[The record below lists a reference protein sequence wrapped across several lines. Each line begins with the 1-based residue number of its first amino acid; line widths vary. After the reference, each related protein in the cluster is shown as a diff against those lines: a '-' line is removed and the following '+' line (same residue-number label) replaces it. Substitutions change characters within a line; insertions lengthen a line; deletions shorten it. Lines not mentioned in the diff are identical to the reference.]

1 MDKTDRLRDYGLAF
15 LLYEQGLGLCGY
27 ELIRE
32 LFIFVKLILNSYL
45 FQQTEPRF
53 RAFGTVLLWRRK
65 SCGHAFCCRQ
75 TSVVAQNYGRRN
87 LGGTS
92 IRKKQKRKIVKMK
105 QTFIL
110 LSALCA
116 AVLVGC
122 GGKGDSAQNG
132 ENGNNGGKQWKTMV
146 VKRSD
151 TEVSQLFPASIQGR
165 QDIEIRPQV
174 QGKIVSVNV
183 SEGQEVKRG
192 QALFVIDPVPFRA
205 ALAQASA
212 QVRAA
217 MASSATARL
226 NYESRKRLFDQ
237 KVVSKHDLL
246 LAYNS
251 WLDAQAQVSLARAS
265 EASARNNL
273 SYTVVRS
280 PGNGVVGVLPFRQGA
295 LVGPEITQPLTTV
308 SDNSEMY
315 VYFSMDENQ
324 LLGLLRKYGSMA
336 KAVSLMDS
344 VGLMLSDGGMYVRQG
359 KVSSI
364 SGVINKS
371 TGSVSLR
378 ADFANPGRLLH
389 SGATGNVVMKNKYN
403 GVIVIPQSATVTL
416 QDKLIVYR
424 VVSGKAVSTAVSVAP
439 YNDGRTYIVLSG
451 LKPGDEIVA
460 DGAGLVQEGMAIN
473 K

>member
-1 MDKTDRLRDYGLAF
+1 
-15 LLYEQGLGLCGY
+15 
-27 ELIRE
+27 
-32 LFIFVKLILNSYL
+32 
-45 FQQTEPRF
+45 
-53 RAFGTVLLWRRK
+53 
-65 SCGHAFCCRQ
+65 
-75 TSVVAQNYGRRN
+75 
-87 LGGTS
+87 
-92 IRKKQKRKIVKMK
+92 MK

-280 PGNGVVGVLPFRQGA
+280 PGNGVVGALPFRQGA

>member
-1 MDKTDRLRDYGLAF
+1 
-15 LLYEQGLGLCGY
+15 
-27 ELIRE
+27 
-32 LFIFVKLILNSYL
+32 
-45 FQQTEPRF
+45 
-53 RAFGTVLLWRRK
+53 
-65 SCGHAFCCRQ
+65 
-75 TSVVAQNYGRRN
+75 
-87 LGGTS
+87 
-92 IRKKQKRKIVKMK
+92 MK

-251 WLDAQAQVSLARAS
+251 WLDAQAQVSLARFRGKCPQQSVLHRCEESRQRRCWRA
-265 EASARNNL
+265 A
-273 SYTVVRS
+273 VPPRS
-280 PGNGVVGVLPFRQGA
+280 LGGA
-295 LVGPEITQPLTTV
+295 
-308 SDNSEMY
+308 
-315 VYFSMDENQ
+315 
-324 LLGLLRKYGSMA
+324 
-336 KAVSLMDS
+336 
-344 VGLMLSDGGMYVRQG
+344 
-359 KVSSI
+359 
-364 SGVINKS
+364 
-371 TGSVSLR
+371 
-378 ADFANPGRLLH
+378 
-389 SGATGNVVMKNKYN
+389 
-403 GVIVIPQSATVTL
+403 
-416 QDKLIVYR
+416 
-424 VVSGKAVSTAVSVAP
+424 
-439 YNDGRTYIVLSG
+439 
-451 LKPGDEIVA
+451 
-460 DGAGLVQEGMAIN
+460 
-473 K
+473 

>member
-1 MDKTDRLRDYGLAF
+1 
-15 LLYEQGLGLCGY
+15 
-27 ELIRE
+27 
-32 LFIFVKLILNSYL
+32 
-45 FQQTEPRF
+45 
-53 RAFGTVLLWRRK
+53 
-65 SCGHAFCCRQ
+65 
-75 TSVVAQNYGRRN
+75 
-87 LGGTS
+87 
-92 IRKKQKRKIVKMK
+92 MK

-315 VYFSMDENQ
+315 VYFSMTENQ
-324 LLGLLRKYGSMA
+324 LLALTRQYGSKD
-336 KAVSLMDS
+336 KALENMPEIELQLNDKSL
-344 VGLMLSDGGMYVRQG
+344 YPQTG
-359 KVSSI
+359 KIETI
-364 SGVINKS
+364 SGIIDQN
-371 TGSVSLR
+371 TGTVSLR
-378 ADFANPGRLLH
+378 AAFPNEEQLLN
-389 SGATGNVVMKNKYN
+389 SGGSGNVIIPVTYDNC
-403 GVIVIPQSATVTL
+403 VVIPQAATFEI
-416 QDKLIVYR
+416 QDR
-424 VVSGKAVSTAVSVAP
+424 VFVFKVVDNP
-439 YNDGRTYIVLSG
+439 
-451 LKPGDEIVA
+451 PP
-460 DGAGLVQEGMAIN
+460 
-473 K
+473 